1 MTTSKTTR
9 FPRLRLLLPVL
20 ALLALPLAGC
30 EDSGDTPA
38 GPGAG
43 GPLVNEGKAGI
54 TASADNAN
62 PRRGS
67 RFTIYG
73 YFNDGNGMPVAGT
86 PILFGTEGNA
96 GYINAENDFV
106 PFFAFVTNSTLTAG
120 NGGFSVTV
128 FIDPFT
134 PVGSY
139 TIAVQTSP
147 AASGPFAATYV
158 HFTVTAGL
166 SVAP

>member
-1 MTTSKTTR
+1 MTTTTKTMR
-9 FPRLRLLLPVL
+9 FPRLRAILPVL

-30 EDSGDTPA
+30 DDSGDTPA

-43 GPLVNEGKAGI
+43 GPLVNEGRAGI

-67 RFTIYG
+67 RFTIVG
-73 YFNDGNGMPVAGT
+73 YFNDGNGLPVAGT
-86 PILFGTEGNA
+86 PILCFTEGDS
-96 GYINAENDFV
+96 GYINTEDQFV
-106 PFFAFVTNSTLTAG
+106 SFFGFVTNPTLTAA

-128 FIDPFT
+128 FIDPVT
-134 PVGSY
+134 PAGSY

-147 AASGPFAATYV
+147 VFNGPFAATYV
-158 HFTVTAGL
+158 HFTVESWL
-166 SVAP
+166 